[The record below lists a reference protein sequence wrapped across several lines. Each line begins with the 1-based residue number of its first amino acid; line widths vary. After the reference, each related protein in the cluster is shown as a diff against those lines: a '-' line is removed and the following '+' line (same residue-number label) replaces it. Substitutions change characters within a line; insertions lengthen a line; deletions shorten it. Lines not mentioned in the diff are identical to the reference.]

1 LTRSD
6 TKATFHKP
14 SAATGDLLRWIM
26 QRPAPTAS
34 VVGALLAFPLW
45 VVPYPPLLDMPQHAA
60 AIEVLRQSLFT
71 RAGHPIYEPNLAHS
85 QYLAFHMLG
94 AALAA
99 LGIPALI
106 VCKVLL
112 TAVAAAT
119 PAALASLMRSLGR
132 DPRLALL
139 APLLFWNRALITGFL
154 PYVASIP
161 ILLFAL
167 SETVHFARRPT
178 YRSGLVLAVL
188 AVATF
193 YLHGATYL
201 LLVCISAALTLRLV
215 PFTHRLQS
223 AVATPR
229 KKFVRWLGALSLRL
243 IWLAPSMLFA
253 GFFMVFGKLAM
264 HEGTRTNQ
272 EVDWMDGSH
281 ALYTLPLWVS
291 DLFKS
296 HVDEVISLLWWGL
309 VLIVL
314 FLGRARARHRGLLSV
329 AALPFALSLLLY
341 LAMPFRVGGGVFLNV
356 RLAPVVALF
365 ALVLLGLPRGGKGD
379 RLVVGGVLLS
389 FAMGGF
395 VGYESIIQSR
405 EIEGVQ
411 ALLRSIP
418 PEADVLQLNF
428 KRKSQR
434 SHLDPWNQIGAYHEA
449 NGGRSTTYSF
459 ASFRHWSIRYRSNVV
474 APALPGAFFPP
485 CSFRNATHGP
495 RFAYI
500 LVQGIRDPF
509 LTMPRG
515 PKFERKAR
523 AGGFVLYARAE
534 GSWPDGSGGDL
545 GPCALP
551 LGVLPGN
558 DRTSYSY
565 FYGEGEETNR
575 EGLRR
580 RSEPSEALEKNE

>member
-1 LTRSD
+1 
-6 TKATFHKP
+6 
-14 SAATGDLLRWIM
+14 LRWLM
-26 QRPAPTAS
+26 QRPALTAS
-34 VVGALLAFPLW
+34 VVGALLALPLW
-45 VVPYPPLLDMPQHAA
+45 LVPYPPLLDMSQHAA
-60 AIEVLRQSLFT
+60 AIEVLRQSIFT
-71 RAGHPIYEPNLAHS
+71 RAGHPVYEPNLGHS
-85 QYLAFHMLG
+85 QYLALHLLG

-99 LGIPALI
+99 LGIPALV
-106 VCKVLL
+106 VCKMLL

-119 PAALASLMRSLGR
+119 PAALARLMRSLGR
-132 DPRLALL
+132 DQRLALL

-161 ILLFAL
+161 VLLFAL
-167 SETVHFARRPT
+167 SEAVRFARRPT
-178 YRSGLVLAVL
+178 VKDGLVLAVL
-188 AVATF
+188 AVVAF

-201 LLVCISAALTLRLV
+201 LLVCIAAALTLRLLPLTFRSQSV
-215 PFTHRLQS
+215 ASWPRLANS
-223 AVATPR
+223 PKTATR
-229 KKFVRWLGALSLRL
+229 KTTFVRWLGALGLRL
-243 IWLAPSMLFA
+243 SWLAPSMLFA
-253 GFFMVFGKLAM
+253 GLFMVFGKLAM
-264 HEGTRTNQ
+264 REGTRTDQ
-272 EVDWMDGSH
+272 EVDWMDGSR

-309 VLIVL
+309 VLLVL

-341 LAMPFRVGGGVFLNV
+341 FVMPFRVGGGVFLNV

-365 ALVLLGLPRGGKGD
+365 ALVLLGLPRGNKGD

-395 VGYESIIQSR
+395 VGYESIVQAR
-405 EIEGVQ
+405 EVEGLQ
-411 ALLRSIP
+411 ALLRNIP
-418 PEADVLQLNF
+418 PEADLLQLNF

-449 NGGRSTTYSF
+449 NGGRSATYSF

-485 CSFRNATHGP
+485 CSFRNAIHGP
-495 RFAYI
+495 RFAYV

-509 LTMPRG
+509 LTMPHG

-523 AGGFVLYARAE
+523 AGGFVLYARTE
-534 GSWPDGSGGDL
+534 GSWPDRSDL

-551 LGVLPGN
+551 LDAAPENDNPYHSSSYGN
-558 DRTSYSY
+558 V
-565 FYGEGEETNR
+565 GETNR
-575 EGLRR
+575 EGLGRP
-580 RSEPSEALEKNE
+580 SEPAEAPEKNE